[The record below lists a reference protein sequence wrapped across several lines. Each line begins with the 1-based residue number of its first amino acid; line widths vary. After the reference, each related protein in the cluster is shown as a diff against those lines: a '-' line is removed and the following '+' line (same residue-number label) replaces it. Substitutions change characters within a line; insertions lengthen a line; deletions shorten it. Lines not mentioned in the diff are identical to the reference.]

1 MVQLD
6 DVNERRVGAR
16 TPATWPAEAERAL
29 PSRRQAA
36 LFVGKAWCFRA
47 KRWLRDPAGRRPQRL
62 ERQPVAAGGRR
73 LAASQS
79 PLYAT
84 GATAEQALQAGKVQ
98 NLRVAARYLHGLV
111 IPAGALFSFWAQVP
125 RPTRRL
131 GFVRGR
137 ELREGCVIASVGGGL
152 CQLSNALYDAA
163 LTAGCAIV
171 ERHAHSRRLPGSMAA
186 LGRDATIFWNY
197 VDLRFRPAVDC
208 QLEVSLD
215 RDKLT
220 VALRALGAA
229 TISRNLGC
237 HPGESRGLYSRG
249 RSVWTPAL
257 AGVTREG
264 AEWPRAGFISG
275 DSAQPTDGDAGS
287 CDSCGMTS
295 CFRNEP
301 APARL
306 PATGAAWLVDAWW
319 PEHDAYLRER
329 AGPQDWLFTPLDSL
343 RLGIGPYRWH
353 SAGFAAVRQA
363 PWLVA
368 SRSWRSRRLARQGAE
383 RQRALLEMDE
393 ALARHYARSLPFAA
407 THLVVSQT
415 LLPFLWRDGVLG
427 GRSFDV
433 LMTRLPLADLQAT
446 LDRAARAW
454 PQSPTLADFRADP
467 ALLEAESAALA
478 AARHWITPHSH
489 IARLAGAKAEK
500 LAWHLPAPGPAAA
513 SRGTSIVFP
522 ASTLGRKG
530 AYELR
535 AVAKELDLPLL
546 LGGPVLEGGGFWD
559 GVRATPATGDLQ
571 EDAAVVVLPA
581 WLEDRPRRLL
591 RAAAMGAAVVA
602 TDACGLDGMSGVT
615 TISAGDVENLR
626 RIVAQVMNERQDVIR
641 ATT

>member
-1 MVQLD
+1 MVQLN
-6 DVNERRVGAR
+6 DVNGRRVAAR
-16 TPATWPAEAERAL
+16 TRATQPAEAERAL

-36 LFVGKAWCFRA
+36 AFIGKAWCFRA
-47 KRWLRDPAGRRPQRL
+47 QRWLRDPAGRKPRRL
-62 ERQPVAAGGRR
+62 ELKPVVADGRR
-73 LAASQS
+73 LVVSHS
-79 PLYAT
+79 PLYAN
-84 GATAEQALQAGKVQ
+84 GVAGEQALQAGKVQ

-111 IPAGALFSFWAQVP
+111 IPAGEVFSFWAQVP

-163 LTAGCAIV
+163 LTAGCEIV

-197 VDLRFRPAVDC
+197 VDLRFRPSAEC
-208 QLEVSLD
+208 QLEVTLD
-215 RDKLT
+215 RDRLT

-229 TISRNLGC
+229 VAVSA
-237 HPGESRGLYSRG
+237 PAV
-249 RSVWTPAL
+249 RSAPSLEV
-257 AGVTREG
+257 E
-264 AEWPRAGFISG
+264 AE
-275 DSAQPTDGDAGS
+275 DATGS
-287 CDSCGMTS
+287 CDSCGMAA

-306 PATGAAWLVDAWW
+306 PAGGTAWLVDAWW
-319 PEHDAYLRER
+319 PEHDAYLRAR

-343 RLGIGPYRWH
+343 RLGVGPYRWT

-368 SRSWRSRRLARQGAE
+368 ARSWRSRRLARQGAE

-393 ALARHYARSLPFAA
+393 ALARHYARGLPFSV

-415 LLPFLWRDGVLG
+415 LLPFLWREGALG

-433 LMTRLPLADLQAT
+433 LMTRLPLAALQAT
-446 LDRAARAW
+446 LDRAAQAW

-467 ALLEAESAALA
+467 ALLEAESEALA
-478 AARHWITPHSH
+478 AARRWITPHSEV
-489 IARLAGAKAEK
+489 ARLAGPKAER
-500 LAWHLPAPGPAAA
+500 LAWHLPKPGPPRA
-513 SRGTSIVFP
+513 SRGTSIGFP

-535 AVAKELDLPLL
+535 EVAKELDLAVL
-546 LGGPVLEGGGFWD
+546 LGGPVLEGDGFWH
-559 GVRATPATGDLQ
+559 GVRATPANGTLLTHAG
-571 EDAAVVVLPA
+571 AIVLPA
-581 WLEDRPRRLL
+581 WLEDQPRRLL
-591 RAAAMGAAVVA
+591 QAVASGIPTIA
-602 TDACGLDGMSGVT
+602 THACGLDDVSGVAT
-615 TISAGDVENLR
+615 VEDVPSLR
-626 RIVAQVMNERQDVIR
+626 NAVARAMNP
-641 ATT
+641 

>member
-6 DVNERRVGAR
+6 DVNGRRAAAR
-16 TPATWPAEAERAL
+16 RPADAERAV
-29 PSRRQAA
+29 PSRWQAA

-47 KRWLRDPAGRRPQRL
+47 KRGLRDPAGRRPRRL
-62 ERQPVAAGGRR
+62 ERKPIVAGGRR
-73 LAASQS
+73 MAASQS
-79 PLYAT
+79 PLYANDVA
-84 GATAEQALQAGKVQ
+84 GEQSLQAGKVQ
-98 NLRVAARYLHGLV
+98 NLRVAARYLDGLV
-111 IPAGALFSFWAQVP
+111 IPAGELFSFWAQVP

-152 CQLSNALYDAA
+152 CQLSNALYDVA

-197 VDLRFRPAVDC
+197 VDLRFRAPVDC

-215 RDKLT
+215 RDRLT
-220 VALRALGAA
+220 VALRALGSADAVSVPAVREARSLDVEAEDA
-229 TISRNLGC
+229 T
-237 HPGESRGLYSRG
+237 
-249 RSVWTPAL
+249 
-257 AGVTREG
+257 
-264 AEWPRAGFISG
+264 
-275 DSAQPTDGDAGS
+275 GS
-287 CDSCGMTS
+287 CDSCGMTA

-329 AGPQDWLFTPLDSL
+329 AGSQDWLFTPLDSL
-343 RLGIGPYRWH
+343 RLGIGPYRWN
-353 SAGFAAVRQA
+353 SAGLAVVRQA

-368 SRSWRSRRLARQGAE
+368 ARSWRSRRLARQGAA

-415 LLPFLWRDGVLG
+415 LLPFLWRDGALG

-446 LDRAARAW
+446 LDRAAQAW

-467 ALLEAESAALA
+467 ALLEAESEALA
-478 AARHWITPHSH
+478 AARRWITPHSH
-489 IARLAGAKAEK
+489 IATLAGAKAEK
-500 LAWHLPAPGPAAA
+500 LAWHLQTPGPARAA
-513 SRGTSIVFP
+513 RGTSIGFP

-535 AVAKELDLPLL
+535 AVAKELDLPVL
-546 LGGPVLEGGGFWD
+546 LGGPLLEGGAFWD
-559 GVRATPATGDLQ
+559 GVCASPANGALLKDV
-571 EDAAVVVLPA
+571 AVVVLPA
-581 WLEDRPRRLL
+581 WLEDQPRRLL
-591 RAAAMGAAVVA
+591 QAVAAGVPVIAS
-602 TDACGLDGMSGVT
+602 DACGLGGLSGVR
-615 TISAGDVENLR
+615 TIPVGDAPALRQAVENLR
-626 RIVAQVMNERQDVIR
+626 VGLRSV
-641 ATT
+641 

>member
-6 DVNERRVGAR
+6 EVSERRAAALAR
-16 TPATWPAEAERAL
+16 AASPAEAERAL
-29 PSRRQAA
+29 PSRWQAA

-47 KRWLRDPAGRRPQRL
+47 KRGLRDPAGRRPRRL
-62 ERQPVAAGGRR
+62 ARKPVAADGQR
-73 LAASQS
+73 LALSQS
-79 PLYAT
+79 PLYANEAA
-84 GATAEQALQAGKVQ
+84 GEQPLQAGKVQ

-111 IPAGALFSFWAQVP
+111 IPAGEIFSFWAQVP

-163 LTAGCAIV
+163 LTAGCEIV

-197 VDLRFRPAVDC
+197 VDLRFRAPVDC
-208 QLEVSLD
+208 QLEVALD
-215 RDKLT
+215 RDKLSVT
-220 VALRALGAA
+220 LRALGSAPVVSA
-229 TISRNLGC
+229 
-237 HPGESRGLYSRG
+237 
-249 RSVWTPAL
+249 PA
-257 AGVTREG
+257 VRE
-264 AEWPRAGFISG
+264 AHSPAV
-275 DSAQPTDGDAGS
+275 DAGDATGS
-287 CDSCGMTS
+287 CDTCGMTA

-319 PEHDAYLRER
+319 PEYDAYLRER
-329 AGPQDWLFTPLDSL
+329 AAPQDWLFTPLDSL
-343 RLGIGPYRWH
+343 RLGLGPYRWN

-368 SRSWRSRRLARQGAE
+368 ARSWRSRRLARQGAA

-393 ALARHYARSLPFAA
+393 ALARHYARGLPFAA

-433 LMTRLPLADLQAT
+433 LMTRLPLAALQAT
-446 LDRAARAW
+446 LDRAAQAW

-478 AARHWITPHSH
+478 AARRWITPHSH
-489 IARLAGAKAEK
+489 IARLAGARAEK
-500 LAWHLPAPGPAAA
+500 LAWHLPAPGPART
-513 SRGTSIVFP
+513 SRGTSVAFP

-535 AVAKELDLPLL
+535 SVAKELNLPVV
-546 LGGPVLEGGGFWD
+546 LGGPVLEGGSFWD
-559 GVRATPATGDLQ
+559 EVRATTANGALLL
-571 EDAAVVVLPA
+571 EAAIVVLPA
-581 WLEDRPRRLL
+581 WLEDQPRRLL
-591 RAAAMGAAVVA
+591 QAVAAGIPIVA
-602 TDACGLDGMSGVT
+602 TDACGLDGLPGVRAVP
-615 TISAGDVENLR
+615 AGDVQALR
-626 RIVAQVMNERQDVIR
+626 DAVAETMMALSARSTSVPEPADARVAQRNR
-641 ATT
+641 

>member
-6 DVNERRVGAR
+6 DVSERRAAAPTR
-16 TPATWPAEAERAL
+16 AASPAEAERAP
-29 PSRRQAA
+29 PSRWQAA
-36 LFVGKAWCFRA
+36 LFAGKAWCFRA
-47 KRWLRDPAGRRPQRL
+47 RRGLRDPAGRRPRRL
-62 ERQPVAAGGRR
+62 ARRPVAADGQR
-73 LAASQS
+73 LALAQS
-79 PLYAT
+79 PLYANEAA
-84 GATAEQALQAGKVQ
+84 GEQPLQAGKVQ
-98 NLRVAARYLHGLV
+98 NLRVAARYLDGLV
-111 IPAGALFSFWAQVP
+111 IPAGGIFSFWAQVP

-163 LTAGCAIV
+163 LTAGCEIV

-197 VDLRFRPAVDC
+197 VDLRFRAPVDC
-208 QLEVSLD
+208 QLAVSLD

-220 VALRALGAA
+220 VALRALGVAA
-229 TISRNLGC
+229 GK
-237 HPGESRGLYSRG
+237 
-249 RSVWTPAL
+249 SVPVARDVPSPHL
-257 AGVTREG
+257 G
-264 AEWPRAGFISG
+264 AE
-275 DSAQPTDGDAGS
+275 DATGS
-287 CDSCGMTS
+287 CDTCGMTQ
-295 CFRNEP
+295 CFRNDP

-319 PEHDAYLRER
+319 PEFDAYLRER
-329 AGPQDWLFTPLDSL
+329 AGPHDWLFTPLDSL
-343 RLGIGPYRWH
+343 RLGIGPYRWN

-368 SRSWRSRRLARQGAE
+368 SRSWRSRRLARQGAA

-393 ALARHYARSLPFAA
+393 ALARHYARGLPFAA

-433 LMTRLPLADLQAT
+433 LMTRLPLAALQAT

-478 AARHWITPHSH
+478 AARRWITPHSH

-500 LAWHLPAPGPAAA
+500 LAWHLPTPAPARI
-513 SRGTSIVFP
+513 SHGTRIAFP

-530 AYELR
+530 AYEMR
-535 AVAKELDLPLL
+535 AVAKEIDLPVL
-546 LGGPVLEGGGFWD
+546 LGGPVLEGGEFWD
-559 GVRATPATGDLQ
+559 GVRAAPANGALLR
-571 EDAAVVVLPA
+571 DAAAVVLPA
-581 WLEDRPRRLL
+581 WLEDQPRRLL
-591 RAAAMGAAVVA
+591 QAVAAGVPVIC
-602 TDACGLDGMSGVT
+602 TDACGLDD
-615 TISAGDVENLR
+615 IAGTRAVPTGNVQALR
-626 RIVAQVMNERQDVIR
+626 EMVAEALDLPTRRTGAMVR
-641 ATT
+641 

>member
-6 DVNERRVGAR
+6 DASERRGGAR
-16 TPATWPAEAERAL
+16 PQGTRAAEAERAL
-29 PSRRQAA
+29 PSRWQAA

-47 KRWLRDPAGRRPQRL
+47 RRRLRDPAGQKPRRLGRM
-62 ERQPVAAGGRR
+62 PVARDAPR
-73 LAASQS
+73 LALSQS
-79 PLYAT
+79 PLYANE
-84 GATAEQALQAGKVQ
+84 AAAEQPLQAGKVQ
-98 NLRVAARYLHGLV
+98 NLRVAARYLDGLV
-111 IPAGALFSFWAQVP
+111 IPAGELFSFWAQVP

-163 LTAGCAIV
+163 LTAGCEIV

-197 VDLRFRPAVDC
+197 VDLRFRAPVDC

-215 RDKLT
+215 RNKLT
-220 VALRALGAA
+220 VALRSLAA
-229 TISRNLGC
+229 APGVAAPAEKRSDNLGC
-237 HPGESRGLYSRG
+237 HPGESRGPYSRDG
-249 RSVWTPAL
+249 SPWTPAF
-257 AGVTREG
+257 AGVTREAAEPRGPELG
-264 AEWPRAGFISG
+264 A
-275 DSAQPTDGDAGS
+275 DDDVGS

-301 APARL
+301 TPARL

-319 PEHDAYLRER
+319 PEFDAYLRER
-329 AGPQDWLFTPLDSL
+329 AGPHDQLFTPLDSA
-343 RLGIGPYRWH
+343 RLGIGPYRWN

-368 SRSWRSRRLARQGAE
+368 SRSWRSRRLARQGAA

-478 AARHWITPHSH
+478 AARRWITPHSH

-500 LAWHLPAPGPAAA
+500 LAWQVPPPGPARA
-513 SRGTSIVFP
+513 SRGTSIAFP

-535 AVAKELDLPLL
+535 AVARELDLPLL
-546 LGGPVLEGGGFWD
+546 LGGPVLEGEGFWD
-559 GVRATPATGDLQ
+559 GVQVIAANGALLS
-571 EDAAVVVLPA
+571 DAAIVVLPA
-581 WLEDRPRRLL
+581 WLEDQPRRLL
-591 RAAAMGAAVVA
+591 QAVA
-602 TDACGLDGMSGVT
+602 TGVPIVASSACGVDGMAGIATVQ
-615 TISAGDVENLR
+615 AGDVSALR
-626 RIVAQVMNERQDVIR
+626 NAVEGARESR
-641 ATT
+641 

>member
-6 DVNERRVGAR
+6 ELSGRRAAR
-16 TPATWPAEAERAL
+16 TPAAWPVEAERVL
-29 PSRRQAA
+29 PTRRQAA
-36 LFVGKAWCFRA
+36 LFVGKAWCFRMQ
-47 KRWLRDPAGRRPQRL
+47 RRLRDPAGARPRRL
-62 ERQPVAAGGRR
+62 ERQLLVAGGRR
-73 LAASQS
+73 LAVSYSA
-79 PLYAT
+79 LYGS

-98 NLRVAARYLHGLV
+98 NLRVATRYLHGLV
-111 IPAGALFSFWAQVP
+111 IPAGELFSFWVQVP

-197 VDLRFRPAVDC
+197 VDLRFRPPVDC
-208 QLEVSLD
+208 QLEVTLD
-215 RDKLT
+215 RDRLT
-220 VALRALGAA
+220 VAFRALDAAA
-229 TISRNLGC
+229 TVSA
-237 HPGESRGLYSRG
+237 PAV
-249 RSVWTPAL
+249 RSAPSLDIDA
-257 AGVTREG
+257 
-264 AEWPRAGFISG
+264 
-275 DSAQPTDGDAGS
+275 GDATGS
-287 CDSCGMTS
+287 CDSCGMTA

-319 PEHDAYLRER
+319 PEHDAYLREQ
-329 AGPQDWLFTPLDSL
+329 AGPGDWLFTPLDSL
-343 RLGIGPYRWH
+343 RLGLGPYRWN

-368 SRSWRSRRLARQGAE
+368 ARSWRSRRLARQGAA

-393 ALARHYARSLPFAA
+393 ALARHYARGLPFAA

-415 LLPFLWRDGVLG
+415 LLPFLWREGALG

-433 LMTRLPLADLQAT
+433 LMTRLPLAALQAT

-467 ALLEAESAALA
+467 ALLEAEREALA
-478 AARHWITPHSH
+478 AARRWVTPHSA
-489 IARLAGAKAEK
+489 IARLAGEKAEK
-500 LAWHLPAPGPAAA
+500 LGWHLPAPVLVRAP
-513 SRGTSIVFP
+513 RGTSISFP
-522 ASTLGRKG
+522 TSTLGRKG

-535 AVAKELDLPLL
+535 AVAKELDLSLL
-546 LGGPVLEGGGFWD
+546 LGGPVLEGDRFWD
-559 GVRATPATGDLQ
+559 GVQATPANGALLR
-571 EDAAVVVLPA
+571 DAAVVVLPA
-581 WLEDRPRRLL
+581 WLEDQPRRLL
-591 RAAAMGAAVVA
+591 QAAAAGVPVIAS
-602 TDACGLDGMSGVT
+602 DACGLDGVSGVT
-615 TISAGDVENLR
+615 TVAAGDV
-626 RIVAQVMNERQDVIR
+626 R
-641 ATT
+641 AVCEALGCSIA

>member
-6 DVNERRVGAR
+6 DVNEQRVGTGR
-16 TPATWPAEAERAL
+16 QPAWPVPAERAL
-29 PSRRQAA
+29 PSRWRAV
-36 LFVGKAWCFRA
+36 LFSGKAWCFRA
-47 KRWLRDPAGRRPQRL
+47 KRRLRDPEGRRPRRL
-62 ERQPVAAGGRR
+62 ARMPIASDGRR

-79 PLYAT
+79 PLYANEAV
-84 GATAEQALQAGKVQ
+84 GEQPLQAGKVQ
-98 NLRVAARYLHGLV
+98 NLRVATRYLHGLV
-111 IPAGALFSFWAQVP
+111 IPAGEVFSFWAQVL

-152 CQLSNALYDAA
+152 CQLSIALYDVA
-163 LTAGCAIV
+163 LAAGCEIV

-197 VDLRFRPAVDC
+197 VDLRFRAPVDC
-208 QLEVSLD
+208 RLEVSLD

-229 TISRNLGC
+229 SEKS
-237 HPGESRGLYSRG
+237 PGAVRDLQSPEF
-249 RSVWTPAL
+249 A
-257 AGVTREG
+257 
-264 AEWPRAGFISG
+264 
-275 DSAQPTDGDAGS
+275 TDDATGS
-287 CDSCGMTS
+287 CDSCGMTQ
-295 CFRNEP
+295 CFRNDP

-306 PATGAAWLVDAWW
+306 PAAAWLVDAWW
-319 PEHDAYLRER
+319 PEFDAYLRER
-329 AGPQDWLFTPLDSL
+329 AGPHDQLFTPLDSA
-343 RLGIGPYRWH
+343 RLGIGPYRWS

-368 SRSWRSRRLARQGAE
+368 SRSWRSRRLARQGAA

-393 ALARHYARSLPFAA
+393 ALARHYARGLPFAA
-407 THLVVSQT
+407 SHLVVSQN

-433 LMTRLPLADLQAT
+433 LMTRLPLAELQAT

-478 AARHWITPHSH
+478 AARRWITPHSH
-489 IARLAGAKAEK
+489 IARLAGARAEK
-500 LAWHLPAPGPAAA
+500 LAWHMPRPGPIRA
-513 SRGTSIVFP
+513 SRGNNLAFP

-535 AVAKELDLPLL
+535 TVARELDLALL
-546 LGGPVLEGGGFWD
+546 LGGPVLEGNGFWD
-559 GVRATPATGDLQ
+559 GVRTTPANGTLLA
-571 EDAAVVVLPA
+571 DAAVVVLPA
-581 WLEDRPRRLL
+581 WLEDQPRRLL
-591 RAAAMGAAVVA
+591 RAVA
-602 TDACGLDGMSGVT
+602 TGVSVIAADACGLDGISGARTV
-615 TISAGDVENLR
+615 SAGDVQALR
-626 RIVAQVMNERQDVIR
+626 KAVAQVMNGRQGCDPNRNPICTDRMTPSGNHLAADIESRVPLLR
-641 ATT
+641 V

>member
-6 DVNERRVGAR
+6 DVNGRRVAR
-16 TPATWPAEAERAL
+16 AQAAWPPEAERAP
-29 PSRRQAA
+29 PSRGQAA

-47 KRWLRDPAGRRPQRL
+47 QRWLRDPAGRRPRRL
-62 ERQPVAAGGRR
+62 ERKPIVTGGRR
-73 LAASQS
+73 LGASQS
-79 PLYAT
+79 PLYAN
-84 GATAEQALQAGKVQ
+84 GAAGEQALQAGKVE

-163 LTAGCAIV
+163 LTAGCDIV

-229 TISRNLGC
+229 SAVSAPAVRN
-237 HPGESRGLYSRG
+237 
-249 RSVWTPAL
+249 AL
-257 AGVTREG
+257 SLDVAADEAT
-264 AEWPRAGFISG
+264 
-275 DSAQPTDGDAGS
+275 GS
-287 CDSCGMTS
+287 CDSCGMTA

-301 APARL
+301 ASARL
-306 PATGAAWLVDAWW
+306 PATGAVWLVDAWW
-319 PEHDAYLRER
+319 PEHDAYLRAQ

-343 RLGIGPYRWH
+343 RLGIGPYRWN

-368 SRSWRSRRLARQGAE
+368 ARSWRSRRLARQGAA

-393 ALARHYARSLPFAA
+393 ALAQHYARGLPFAA

-415 LLPFLWRDGVLG
+415 LLPFLWRAGALG

-433 LMTRLPLADLQAT
+433 LMTRLPLAALQAT
-446 LDRAARAW
+446 LDRAAQAW

-467 ALLEAESAALA
+467 ALLEAESEALA
-478 AARHWITPHSH
+478 AARRWITPHSH

-500 LAWHLPAPGPAAA
+500 LAWHMPKPGMARA
-513 SRGTSIVFP
+513 SHVTSIAFP

-535 AVAKELDLPLL
+535 AVAKELDLPVL
-546 LGGPVLEGGGFWD
+546 LGGPVLEGDGFWH
-559 GVRATPATGDLQ
+559 GVRAGPANGTLLVHAG
-571 EDAAVVVLPA
+571 VVVLPA
-581 WLEDRPRRLL
+581 WLEDQPRRVLQ
-591 RAAAMGAAVVA
+591 AVASGIPTIA
-602 TDACGLDGMSGVT
+602 THACGLDDVSGVT
-615 TISAGDVENLR
+615 TVSIRDVPALCKA
-626 RIVAQVMNERQDVIR
+626 IALAMNP
-641 ATT
+641 

>member
-6 DVNERRVGAR
+6 DVNGRRAAAR
-16 TPATWPAEAERAL
+16 RPAEAERAL
-29 PSRRQAA
+29 PSRWQAA

-47 KRWLRDPAGRRPQRL
+47 KRRLRDPAALKPRRL
-62 ERQPVAAGGRR
+62 ERKPIVAGGRR

-79 PLYAT
+79 PLYANEAA
-84 GATAEQALQAGKVQ
+84 GEQALQAGKVQ

-111 IPAGALFSFWAQVP
+111 IPAGEVFRFWAQVP

-197 VDLRFRPAVDC
+197 VDLRFRPAADC
-208 QLEVSLD
+208 QLEVTLD
-215 RDKLT
+215 RDRLT
-220 VALRALGAA
+220 VALRALGSADAVSAPVVRAA
-229 TISRNLGC
+229 
-237 HPGESRGLYSRG
+237 
-249 RSVWTPAL
+249 RSLDVE
-257 AGVTREG
+257 VE
-264 AEWPRAGFISG
+264 
-275 DSAQPTDGDAGS
+275 DATGS
-287 CDSCGMTS
+287 CDSCGMTA

-319 PEHDAYLRER
+319 PEQDAYLRER

-343 RLGIGPYRWH
+343 RLGIGPYRWN

-368 SRSWRSRRLARQGAE
+368 ARSWRSRRLARQGAA

-415 LLPFLWRDGVLG
+415 LLPFLWREGALG

-433 LMTRLPLADLQAT
+433 RRRPGRSHRRSPTSAPTRRCWRPRARHSPPPAAGSRRIAISRGWRGRRRRSSRGSCRCRVSSAT
-446 LDRAARAW
+446 RAGAASPFPPPRSAARARTSCVPLRVSWICPCCSAAPFWKVTVSGMESARRPISVLYCKTRLSSCCRHGWKISRAACSMPSLPACPSSPAMPVASTGYRVSGAFRPAMCRRCVKLWSTWW
-454 PQSPTLADFRADP
+454 PGVS
-467 ALLEAESAALA
+467 AESGTAMYSAL
-478 AARHWITPHSH
+478 TPKIGDCHM
-489 IARLAGAKAEK
+489 
-500 LAWHLPAPGPAAA
+500 
-513 SRGTSIVFP
+513 VQ
-522 ASTLGRKG
+522 RKCTCG
-530 AYELR
+530 FS
-535 AVAKELDLPLL
+535 PLL
-546 LGGPVLEGGGFWD
+546 
-559 GVRATPATGDLQ
+559 
-571 EDAAVVVLPA
+571 
-581 WLEDRPRRLL
+581 
-591 RAAAMGAAVVA
+591 
-602 TDACGLDGMSGVT
+602 
-615 TISAGDVENLR
+615 
-626 RIVAQVMNERQDVIR
+626 
-641 ATT
+641 

>member
-6 DVNERRVGAR
+6 DVGERRVAAR
-16 TPATWPAEAERAL
+16 TPAWPAEAERAP

-36 LFVGKAWCFRA
+36 LFVGKAWCFRMQ
-47 KRWLRDPAGRRPQRL
+47 RWLRDPAGQKPRRL
-62 ERQPVAAGGRR
+62 ERRPAAAGGRA
-73 LAASQS
+73 LAVSHS
-79 PLYAT
+79 PLYAS
-84 GATAEQALQAGKVQ
+84 GAAAEQALQAGKVQ

-163 LTAGCAIV
+163 LTAGCEIV

-215 RDKLT
+215 RDRLT

-229 TISRNLGC
+229 SAVSAPTVR
-237 HPGESRGLYSRG
+237 
-249 RSVWTPAL
+249 
-257 AGVTREG
+257 
-264 AEWPRAGFISG
+264 
-275 DSAQPTDGDAGS
+275 SAQSLDVDADEATGS
-287 CDSCGMTS
+287 CDSCGMTA

-301 APARL
+301 VPARL

-343 RLGIGPYRWH
+343 RLGLGPYRWN
-353 SAGFAAVRQA
+353 SAGFAVVRQA

-368 SRSWRSRRLARQGAE
+368 ARSWRSRRLARQGAA

-393 ALARHYARSLPFAA
+393 ALARHYARQLPFAA

-415 LLPFLWRDGVLG
+415 LLPFVWRAGALG

-433 LMTRLPLADLQAT
+433 LMTRLPLAALQAT
-446 LDRAARAW
+446 LDRAAKAW

-478 AARHWITPHSH
+478 AARRWITPHSH

-500 LAWHLPAPGPAAA
+500 LAWHLPAPGPARVT
-513 SRGTSIVFP
+513 RGTGIAFP

-546 LGGPVLEGGGFWD
+546 LGGPVLESGGFWD
-559 GVRATPATGDLQ
+559 GIHVT
-571 EDAAVVVLPA
+571 AANGTLLAEAAIVVLPA
-581 WLEDRPRRLL
+581 WLEDQPRRLL
-591 RAAAMGAAVVA
+591 QALGMGIPVIAS
-602 TDACGLDGMSGVT
+602 DACGLEGLPGAKT
-615 TISAGDVENLR
+615 FPAGNAQALR
-626 RIVAQVMNERQDVIR
+626 DVIGEAIEIGCGER
-641 ATT
+641 N

>member
-6 DVNERRVGAR
+6 DVSEPRVGTR
-16 TPATWPAEAERAL
+16 RQPAGPAQAERAL
-29 PSRRQAA
+29 PSRWQAA
-36 LFVGKAWCFRA
+36 LFVGKAWCFRT
-47 KRWLRDPAGRRPQRL
+47 KRRLRDPAGSRPPRL
-62 ERQPVAAGGRR
+62 ERMPVARDAPG
-73 LAASQS
+73 LALSQS
-79 PLYAT
+79 PLYANE
-84 GATAEQALQAGKVQ
+84 AAAEQPLQAGKVQ
-98 NLRVAARYLHGLV
+98 NLRVAARYLDGLV
-111 IPAGALFSFWAQVP
+111 IPAGETFSFWAQVP

-197 VDLRFRPAVDC
+197 VDLRFRAPVDC
-208 QLEVSLD
+208 QLEVALD

-229 TISRNLGC
+229 STKSPPVARDLRA
-237 HPGESRGLYSRG
+237 PE
-249 RSVWTPAL
+249 L
-257 AGVTREG
+257 A
-264 AEWPRAGFISG
+264 P
-275 DSAQPTDGDAGS
+275 DDATGS
-287 CDSCGMTS
+287 CDSCGMTA

-306 PATGAAWLVDAWW
+306 PASGAAWLVDAWW
-319 PEHDAYLRER
+319 PEFDAYLRER
-329 AGPQDWLFTPLDSL
+329 AGPHDQLFTPLDSA
-343 RLGIGPYRWH
+343 RLGIGPYRWN

-368 SRSWRSRRLARQGAE
+368 SRSWRSRRLARQGAA

-478 AARHWITPHSH
+478 AARRWITPHSH
-489 IARLAGAKAEK
+489 IAGLAGVKAEK
-500 LAWHLPAPGPAAA
+500 LAWQLPPPGPAHA
-513 SRGTSIVFP
+513 SRGTSIAFP
-522 ASTLGRKG
+522 AGTLGRKG

-535 AVAKELDLPLL
+535 AVARELDLPLL
-546 LGGPVLEGGGFWD
+546 LGGPVLEGEGFWD
-559 GVRATPATGDLQ
+559 GVQVIAANGALLS
-571 EDAAVVVLPA
+571 DAAIVVLPA
-581 WLEDRPRRLL
+581 WLEDQPRRLL
-591 RAAAMGAAVVA
+591 QAVA
-602 TDACGLDGMSGVT
+602 TGVPIVASSACGVDGMAGMATVQ
-615 TISAGDVENLR
+615 AGDVSALR
-626 RIVAQVMNERQDVIR
+626 NAVEGARESR
-641 ATT
+641 

>member
-6 DVNERRVGAR
+6 DVNGPRAAARR
-16 TPATWPAEAERAL
+16 PAEAERAV
-29 PSRRQAA
+29 PSRWQAA
-36 LFVGKAWCFRA
+36 LFVGKAWCFRV
-47 KRWLRDPAGRRPQRL
+47 KRRLRDPAGQKPRRL
-62 ERQPVAAGGRR
+62 ERKPIVAGGRR
-73 LAASQS
+73 LAVSHS
-79 PLYAT
+79 PLYANE
-84 GATAEQALQAGKVQ
+84 AAAEQPLQAGKVQ
-98 NLRVAARYLHGLV
+98 NLRVATRYLHGLV
-111 IPAGALFSFWAQVP
+111 IPAGELFSFWAQVP

-208 QLEVSLD
+208 QLEVTLD
-215 RDKLT
+215 RDRLT
-220 VALRALGAA
+220 AALRALGSASAVSAA
-229 TISRNLGC
+229 AERNAPSLD
-237 HPGESRGLYSRG
+237 
-249 RSVWTPAL
+249 VA
-257 AGVTREG
+257 
-264 AEWPRAGFISG
+264 AE
-275 DSAQPTDGDAGS
+275 DATGS
-287 CDSCGMTS
+287 CDSCGMTA

-343 RLGIGPYRWH
+343 RLGIGPYRWN
-353 SAGFAAVRQA
+353 SAGFAAVRHA

-368 SRSWRSRRLARQGAE
+368 ARSWRSRRLARQGAE
-383 RQRALLEMDE
+383 RQRALLEMDA
-393 ALARHYARSLPFAA
+393 ALVRHYARSLPFAA

-433 LMTRLPLADLQAT
+433 LMTRLPLAALQAT
-446 LDRAARAW
+446 LDRAAQVW

-478 AARHWITPHSH
+478 AARRWITPHSH
-489 IARLAGAKAEK
+489 IAKLAGAKAEK
-500 LAWHLPAPGPAAA
+500 LAWQLPTAPPARPSGRSGVA
-513 SRGTSIVFP
+513 FP

-535 AVAKELDLPLL
+535 AIARELDLPLL
-546 LGGPVLEGGGFWD
+546 LGGPVLEGRSFWD
-559 GVRATPATGDLQ
+559 RVRATPANRALLN
-571 EDAAVVVLPA
+571 DAAVVVLPA
-581 WLEDRPRRLL
+581 WLEDQPRRLL
-591 RAAAMGAAVVA
+591 QAAAAGIPIIAS
-602 TDACGLDGMSGVT
+602 DACGLGGVPGMTLVPT
-615 TISAGDVENLR
+615 GDMPALRKAVEGTSESR
-626 RIVAQVMNERQDVIR
+626 
-641 ATT
+641 

>member
-1 MVQLD
+1 QSEDMVQLD
-6 DVNERRVGAR
+6 DVNERRVGPR
-16 TPATWPAEAERAL
+16 TPAAWPAEADRAL

-62 ERQPVAAGGRR
+62 ERQPLAADARR
-73 LAASQS
+73 LGASQS

-98 NLRVAARYLHGLV
+98 NLRLAARYLHGLV
-111 IPAGALFSFWAQVP
+111 IPAGGVFSFWAQVP

-197 VDLRFRPAVDC
+197 VDLRFRAPVDC
-208 QLEVSLD
+208 QLEVMLD

-229 TISRNLGC
+229 SGTSL
-237 HPGESRGLYSRG
+237 P
-249 RSVWTPAL
+249 VA
-257 AGVTREG
+257 REFQSPDPG
-264 AEWPRAGFISG
+264 AE
-275 DSAQPTDGDAGS
+275 DATGS

-306 PATGAAWLVDAWW
+306 PASGAAWLVDAWW
-319 PEHDAYLRER
+319 PEFDAYLRER
-329 AGPQDWLFTPLDSL
+329 AGPHDQLFTPLDSA
-343 RLGIGPYRWH
+343 RLGIGPYRWN
-353 SAGFAAVRQA
+353 SARFAAVRQA

-368 SRSWRSRRLARQGAE
+368 ARSWRSRRLARQGAA

-415 LLPFLWRDGVLG
+415 LLPFLWRAGALG

-433 LMTRLPLADLQAT
+433 LMTRLPLAALQAT
-446 LDRAARAW
+446 LDRAAQAW

-467 ALLEAESAALA
+467 ALLEAESEALA
-478 AARHWITPHSH
+478 AARRWITPHSEV
-489 IARLAGAKAEK
+489 ARLAGSKAEK
-500 LAWHLPAPGPAAA
+500 LAWHMPKPGMARA
-513 SRGTSIVFP
+513 SH
-522 ASTLGRKG
+522 
-530 AYELR
+530 
-535 AVAKELDLPLL
+535 
-546 LGGPVLEGGGFWD
+546 
-559 GVRATPATGDLQ
+559 
-571 EDAAVVVLPA
+571 
-581 WLEDRPRRLL
+581 
-591 RAAAMGAAVVA
+591 
-602 TDACGLDGMSGVT
+602 
-615 TISAGDVENLR
+615 
-626 RIVAQVMNERQDVIR
+626 
-641 ATT
+641 